1 MFMICLLYA
10 QTKATLPY
18 HYSAVWQHE
27 HREDFKSCLA
37 STCSPLWKIS
47 FVPTSPWIVFSW
59 GRRLLMAP
67 ALPSFYCHL
76 NLLLFLLPDV
86 LVLNNTFQ
94 ELSRKLSL
102 HYISPLSVFW
112 MIYVKPK
119 YASKLINRLCQ
130 SKHMQNQAFSNN
142 CNNWNT
148 TVLQAGYVH
157 KYFFLN

>member
-1 MFMICLLYA
+1 MFMICLLHA
-10 QTKATLPY
+10 QTIVMLPC

-27 HREDFKSCLA
+27 HMEDFKWCLA
-37 STCSPLWKIS
+37 PSCSPAWKIS
-47 FVPTSPWIVFSW
+47 WVPTSPGIVFSW

-67 ALPSFYCHL
+67 ALLSVYYHL

-102 HYISPLSVFW
+102 HYISPLPMYW

-119 YASKLINRLCQ
+119 CASKLINRCCQ
-130 SKHMQNQAFSNN
+130 SKNMQNEAFSNN

-148 TVLQAGYVH
+148 TLLQAGYVH
-157 KYFFLN
+157 KL